1 MVNILW
7 TRAGIWSRFVIYL
20 LLIAAA
26 VFTLIPFLWAAVN
39 SVKTLT
45 ETFQLG
51 AFVPFL
57 QFQPSLDPWREVLGD
72 PQTENAFISSCVVS
86 AGTTIFALVLGVPA
100 AYALARYEFP
110 VRSNDIAIWFLS
122 QRVLPPAVVLVPF
135 YVLLVYLRLIDTWSA
150 LILCY
155 TAFNLAFVVVVM
167 RDIFRDVSTEIE
179 DAAKVEGATPWQIFW
194 MIALPLSLDG
204 LVVSSVLVFAFS
216 WNEALFAC
224 ALTSQEASPFSALAL
239 ASRGRFQHRRGQ
251 HPDRHH
257 PAGDLLF
264 LRPALP
270 RPRAVVRRGQGVG
283 WIAV

>member
-7 TRAGIWSRFVIYL
+7 VRAGLWSRLFIYL

-26 VFTLIPFLWAAVN
+26 VFTLTPFLWAAVN

-45 ETFQLG
+45 ETFRLG
-51 AFVPFL
+51 AMIPFV
-57 QFQPSLDPWREVLGD
+57 QFEPTLDSWREVLND
-72 PQTENAFISSCVVS
+72 PQTERAFINSCVIS
-86 AGTTIFALVLGVPA
+86 GGTTIFSLILGVPA
-100 AYALARYEFP
+100 AYSLARYEFP
-110 VRSNDIAIWFLS
+110 IPSNDIALWFLS

-135 YVLLVYLRLIDTWSA
+135 YLLLVYLRLIDTWLG

-155 TAFNLAFVVVVM
+155 STFNLAFVVVIM

-216 WNEALFAC
+216 WNEALFAS
-224 ALTSQEASPFSALAL
+224 ALTSQEASPFSALVL
-239 ASRGRFQHRRGQ
+239 ASRSTRGV
-251 HPDRHH
+251 DFNT
-257 PAGDLLF
+257 A
-264 LRPALP
+264 
-270 RPRAVVRRGQGVG
+270 AVNTLIGIIPPVIFYFFVQRYLARGLSFG
-283 WIAV
+283 AVKG

>member
-1 MVNILW
+1 MINILW
-7 TRAGIWSRFVIYL
+7 TRAGIGSRILIYA
-20 LLIAAA
+20 LLIAAS
-26 VFTLIPFLWAAVN
+26 VFTLVPFLWAAVN

-57 QFQPSLDPWREVLGD
+57 QFQPSLEAWREVLAD
-72 PQTENAFISSCVVS
+72 PQTTNAFISSCVVS
-86 AGTTIFALVLGVPA
+86 AGTTIFSLILGVPA

-110 VRSNDIAIWFLS
+110 VASNDIALWFLS

-135 YVLLVYLRLIDTWSA
+135 YLLLVSLQLIDTWTG

-155 TAFNLAFVVVVM
+155 SAFNLAFVVVIM

-216 WNEALFAC
+216 WNEALFAS
-224 ALTSQEASPFSALAL
+224 ALTSQQAATFSALVL
-239 ASRGRFQHRRGQ
+239 ASRSTRGVDFNTAAVNTLIGII
-251 HPDRHH
+251 P
-257 PAGDLLF
+257 PVIFYLF
-264 LRPALP
+264 VQRYLARGLTFG
-270 RPRAVVRRGQGVG
+270 AVKG
-283 WIAV
+283 